1 MEVFAW
7 KTSCVTTVSCLSS
20 IQVNDQIVEVDGTS
34 LVGVTQLF
42 AATVLKNTK
51 GTVRSARFSLKDK
64 EIIRFQLSIS
74 ISILC

>member
-1 MEVFAW
+1 MCPLPMWLFDNDLDL
-7 KTSCVTTVSCLSS
+7 TYLSR

-51 GTVRSARFSLKDK
+51 GTVK
-64 EIIRFQLSIS
+64 
-74 ISILC
+74 